1 MSCDAS
7 DEMGRDGTRY
17 DQKSDGMGRDVTR
30 CDQKSDGMGQKKE
43 TAFNRLLHIIY
54 ILAS

>member
-17 DQKSDGMGRDVTR
+17 DQKSDEMGRDVTK
-30 CDQKSDGMGQKKE
+30 CDKKKRRHL
-43 TAFNRLLHIIY
+43 TVSYITYISFLIY
-54 ILAS
+54 ILI